1 MLAHALINTAVF
13 FAVAF
18 SRLVPFTSVRYLPLL
33 WVASLAA
40 AFFKAKKRRKTD
52 LLK

>member
-13 FAVAF
+13 FAVVF
-18 SRLVPFTSVRYLPLL
+18 SRLVPFQSVRYLPLL
-33 WVASLAA
+33 WVASFSA